1 MIWLFRNLSRLLGA
15 MLLAITFVFRLAV
28 WVLSIIGGAV
38 TFWPEGWSRLKAYQE
53 NLALSEDEGLNAML
67 RGSRRVTHSATCGY
81 HLLQA
86 DLAKAERR
94 QVPRRGWVLYA
105 RLLNPLLNLLF
116 WEKDHCRRAA
126 RNTKHLGVGH
136 SL

>member
-1 MIWLFRNLSRLLGA
+1 MIWLAKNLSRLLGGA
-15 MLLAITFVFRLAV
+15 VLLIAFLLRLSV
-28 WVLSIIGGAV
+28 WLLSILGGAV
-38 TFWPEGWSRLKAYQE
+38 TFWPEGWSRMKAYQE

-86 DLAKAERR
+86 DKAKAEGRP
-94 QVPRRGWVLYA
+94 VPRPGWVLYA

-116 WEKDHCRRAA
+116 WERDHCRRAA
-126 RNTKHLGVGH
+126 RSTRHLGIGH